1 IGYDHLEADVKILR
15 FRKIKSKGK
24 EQYQIVLN
32 TTPFYAESGG
42 QVGDQG
48 VLVSANERLEIT
60 DTKKENSL
68 IVHFTDTLPEN
79 PEASFRA
86 IVDPTKRAHSVAHH
100 SATHLLHQALRDVL
114 GTHVEQKGSLV
125 SPDYLRFDFSHFAKM
140 TDEEVE
146 KVEGLVNERI
156 RKQYALEERRDVPI
170 EEASKMGAMML
181 FGEKYGDKV
190 RVIKFGDSIE
200 LCGGTH
206 IANTGSIGFFK
217 ITSEGAVAAGIRRI
231 EAIAGEVAFGLMKE
245 EMSQLESL
253 RQLLKSKDIL
263 KSVSDL
269 QQKNNDLARQV
280 EKLNKEKAQNVKK
293 ELASKFTE
301 VKGVQLLVEKVDLE
315 AAEIKDIAFQLKGEK
330 DNMIAVFGSE
340 SGGKPTITV
349 VISEELVKSKNL
361 NASAIVRE
369 LAKDINGGGGG
380 QAFFATAGGSKPEG
394 LATAL
399 QKTPDYLSSL
409 L

>member
-1 IGYDHLEADVKILR
+1 
-15 FRKIKSKGK
+15 
-24 EQYQIVLN
+24 
-32 TTPFYAESGG
+32 
-42 QVGDQG
+42 
-48 VLVSANERLEIT
+48 
-60 DTKKENSL
+60 
-68 IVHFTDTLPEN
+68 
-79 PEASFRA
+79 
-86 IVDPTKRAHSVAHH
+86 
-100 SATHLLHQALRDVL
+100 
-114 GTHVEQKGSLV
+114 
-125 SPDYLRFDFSHFAKM
+125 
-140 TDEEVE
+140 
-146 KVEGLVNERI
+146 LVNERI
-156 RKQYALEERRDVPI
+156 RKQYALEESRDVPI
-170 EEASKMGAMML
+170 EEASKLGAMML

-301 VKGVQLLVEKVDLE
+301 VKGIQLLVEKVDLE
-315 AAEIKDIAFQLKGEK
+315 AAEIKDIAFQLKGER

-361 NASAIVRE
+361 NASTIVRE

-394 LATAL
+394 LTSAL
-399 QKTPDYLSSL
+399 QKTPDYLATL